1 MKPIGFLVVGNGHV
15 RMLPVDGNTVA
26 DRIIDIAPQVIDQIQ
41 NIFKRQEM
49 PPQAQ
54 INYNTTPPAAPVS

>member
-26 DRIIDIAPQVIDQIQ
+26 DRLIDIAPQVIDQIQ
-41 NIFKRQEM
+41 SIFKRSDMQQ
-49 PPQAQ
+49 PQ
-54 INYNTTPPAAPVS
+54 I